1 MKERKRVEV
10 VREKL
15 EKVINDSYSEDDV
28 HELITCLYHV
38 LFSIVRNFRTRAI
51 EKGGYGKED
60 VVNIA
65 LSTFFEEDKEEKY
78 STLKRLFSP
87 IVNSNLSI
95 REFSDF
101 LYAILIRR
109 VKEALAKLL
118 HEVYPV
124 QTKLRI
130 SFFYFLKNSKDLK
143 FEKRGSD
150 IIIWLKDFPL
160 SLPPLSYGN
169 VLSESISLMLW
180 NKKPSSFLA
189 ELFNSF
195 RARNIYNPVYL
206 RDLIDVY
213 ITLNPIKS
221 FDKEDVKSKK
231 NFLDVDSAEEL
242 IEDLIK
248 KIEEENRELVNGYV
262 KKRKISE
269 TQGEA
274 FIKAVNDIIYDWL
287 HAIKECSFY
296 RYLSFYTNEIDVFS
310 YRREKRKILEY
321 LVKRSKKLIKEKILN
336 LF

>member
-1 MKERKRVEV
+1 MKDRKKVEV

-15 EKVINDSYSEDDV
+15 EKIINGSYNEDDV
-28 HELITCLYHV
+28 QELIKCLYHI
-38 LFSIVRNFRTRAI
+38 LYSIVRNFRTRAI

-78 STLKRLFSP
+78 STLKRLFAP
-87 IVNSNLSI
+87 FVKSNCSI
-95 REFSDF
+95 REFSDY
-101 LYAILIRR
+101 LHAILIKRI
-109 VKEALAKLL
+109 KEALTKLL

-130 SFFYFLKNSKDLK
+130 SFFNFLKNSEDLK

-150 IIIWLKDFPL
+150 IIIWLKDSPL
-160 SLPPLSYGN
+160 SLPPLSYGA
-169 VLSESISLMLW
+169 VLSECISLMLW

-189 ELFNSF
+189 EFFNYL

-206 RDLIDVY
+206 RDVIDVY
-213 ITLNPIKS
+213 ITLNPIKI
-221 FDKEDVKSKK
+221 FDKENAKSKN
-231 NFLDVDSAEEL
+231 NFFDVDSTEEL
-242 IEDLIK
+242 IEDLIR

-296 RYLSFYTNEIDVFS
+296 RYLSFYTNEIDFFS

-321 LVKRSKKLIKEKILN
+321 LVKRSKKLIKEKILS